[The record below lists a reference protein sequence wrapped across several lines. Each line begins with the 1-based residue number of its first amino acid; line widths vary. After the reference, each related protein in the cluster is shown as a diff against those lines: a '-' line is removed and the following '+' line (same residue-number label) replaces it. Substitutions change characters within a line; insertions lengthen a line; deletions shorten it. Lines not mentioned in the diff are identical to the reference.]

1 MRECA
6 GPDRRTRRDR
16 CLTGRR
22 HFSGTGRWTDDAKE
36 TPRLYAHSHLGAMST
51 PAQRMV
57 AEQLLP
63 NGVSDPRVIEVM
75 SEIPREEFLSSR
87 VRRHAY
93 ENRALAIDC
102 GQTIS
107 QPLVVALMTQA
118 LAPRPEDRALEV
130 GTGSG
135 YQAAVLSRLVS
146 HVTTLELEP
155 SLAERASETLSR
167 LGYSNVE
174 VAVADGSFGW
184 PPYAPYD
191 IIVVAAA
198 SPDVPPALI
207 EQLAPGGRL
216 VIPVGKASDEH
227 QDLRLYERHGD
238 GLTARSLFPV
248 RFVPLR

>member
-1 MRECA
+1 
-6 GPDRRTRRDR
+6 
-16 CLTGRR
+16 
-22 HFSGTGRWTDDAKE
+22 
-36 TPRLYAHSHLGAMST
+36 MST

-63 NGVSDPRVIEVM
+63 HGVTDQRVIEVM
-75 SEIPREEFLSSR
+75 SQVPREEFLSGR
-87 VRRHAY
+87 LRRHAY

-118 LAPRPEDRALEV
+118 AAPKPEDRALEV

-135 YQAAVLSRLVS
+135 YQAAVLGRLVRS
-146 HVTTLELEP
+146 LITLELEP

-167 LGYSNVE
+167 LGYTNVE
-174 VAVADGSFGW
+174 VAVADGSLGW
-184 PPYAPYD
+184 PVYAPYD
-191 IIVVAAA
+191 IILVAAA
-198 SPDVPPALI
+198 SPEVPPPLI

-216 VIPVGKASDEH
+216 VIPLGRATDEH
-227 QDLRLYERHGD
+227 QDLRLYERNGD
-238 GLTARSLFPV
+238 EMTSRSLFAV

>member
-1 MRECA
+1 
-6 GPDRRTRRDR
+6 
-16 CLTGRR
+16 
-22 HFSGTGRWTDDAKE
+22 
-36 TPRLYAHSHLGAMST
+36 MST

-63 NGVSDPRVIEVM
+63 NGVTDQRVIDAM
-75 SEIPREEFLSSR
+75 SQVPREEFLSGR
-87 VRRHAY
+87 LRRHAY

-118 LAPRPEDRALEV
+118 ATPKPEDRALEV

-135 YQAAVLSRLVS
+135 YQAAVLSRLVRS
-146 HVTTLELEP
+146 LITLELEP

-167 LGYSNVE
+167 LGFTNVE
-174 VAVADGSFGW
+174 VAVADGSLGW
-184 PPYAPYD
+184 PAHAPYD
-191 IIVVAAA
+191 VILVAAA
-198 SPDVPPALI
+198 SPEVPPPLI

-216 VIPVGKASDEH
+216 VIPLGRASDEH
-227 QDLRLYERHGD
+227 QDLRLYARRGD
-238 GLTARSLFPV
+238 TLASRSLFPV